1 MKAAFIRA
9 LTQTREGLQSL
20 KGSPKY
26 SNIDFKANCSPT
38 GLTLKPACAFQGSVY
53 CVRYQRVRQLQ
64 LLLAVLAV
72 YTVLD

>member
-1 MKAAFIRA
+1 MKAALVRA

-26 SNIDFKANCSPT
+26 SNIHFKTYYSSI
-38 GLTLKPACAFQGSVY
+38 GLALKPACVLQGPIY

-64 LLLAVLAV
+64 LLLPVLAF
-72 YTVLD
+72 YTILD